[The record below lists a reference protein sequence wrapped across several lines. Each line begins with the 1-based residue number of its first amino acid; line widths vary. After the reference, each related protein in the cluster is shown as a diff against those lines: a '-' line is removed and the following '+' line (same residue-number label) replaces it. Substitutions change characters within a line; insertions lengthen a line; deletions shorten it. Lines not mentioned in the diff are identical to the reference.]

1 MRMTSFLKRDAIL
14 PAVSATSRDDAIA
27 EMVQALQAAGAF
39 DPSGTPDIIAAV
51 LRREQLGSTG
61 IGRGIAIP
69 HSRHASVSQLVG
81 ALALCPR
88 PEGIGFDAIDGEPVH
103 VMVLLISPQ
112 DQPGHHLR
120 ALDSVV
126 QALRDDA
133 FLARLRACQTADEI
147 WGLLSDV

>member
-1 MRMTSFLKRDAIL
+1 MTSFLTR
-14 PAVSATSRDDAIA
+14 PAVIPALTAATRDEAIA
-27 EMVQALQAAGAF
+27 EMVRAVQAAGAF
-39 DPSGTPDIIAAV
+39 DPANTPDVIAAV

-69 HSRHASVSQLVG
+69 HSRHSCVSQLVG
-81 ALALCPR
+81 GLALCPR
-88 PEGIGFDAIDGEPVH
+88 PEGIAFDAIDGEPVH

-126 QALRDDA
+126 QTLRDDA
-133 FLARLRACQTADEI
+133 FLAQLRACKTADDI
-147 WGLLSDV
+147 WALLT